1 MSRTFKSKEAQQVHN
16 SNKYTKAFGYDY
28 VLEWFPENSE
38 DMVPNSYGAFV
49 RAFANKQEKH
59 KEYLYVKYKSA
70 GYQKRNCVKGKNKRI
85 ENKKHRAKVRNLVS
99 RYVSG
104 KTEDIVTT
112 AVGPRNPK
120 QYW

>member
-16 SNKYTKAFGYDY
+16 TNKYTKAFGFDY
-28 VLEWFPENSE
+28 VIEWFPENTE
-38 DMVPNSYGAFV
+38 NMVPNRFGAFI

-59 KEYLYVKYKSA
+59 KKFLYVKYKTAIHQS
-70 GYQKRNCVKGKNKRI
+70 KNCVKGENKRI

-99 RYVSG
+99 QYVSG

-112 AVGPRNPK
+112 AIGPRNPK